1 MAYKMFLNGLMMPV
15 CPGKVTVKVNS
26 QNKTINLLNGEEI
39 NLLRVP
45 GLSDV
50 SFELLLPHRVYP
62 FSAPV
67 VLPISSYLSTFEQL
81 KQRTTGFQWI
91 FVRTKPG
98 GGMQHYT
105 DMAVSL
111 EDYQITDDSAEGL
124 DTTVRMELKQWRA
137 YGTKQAVVTRAED
150 GSLTAAIAAHRDSS
164 SAPAVSTY
172 VTKAGDTLWNIARQ
186 LTGSG
191 DNWQAIAQRGGLSSN
206 TPKPGTRLDLKG

>member
-39 NLLRVP
+39 NLLKVP

-67 VLPISSYLSTFEQL
+67 VLPISSYLSVFEQL

-98 GGMQHYT
+98 GGMLHYT
-105 DMAVSL
+105 NMTVSL
-111 EDYQITDDSAEGL
+111 EDYQIIDDAAEGL

-137 YGTKQAVVTRAED
+137 YGTKQATVTQAED
-150 GSLTAAIAAHRDSS
+150 GSLTATVTSPRDSS
-164 SAPAVSTY
+164 SAPSVSSC
-172 VTKAGDTLWNIARQ
+172 VTQAGDTLWNIAKQ

-191 DNWQAIAQRGGLSSN
+191 DSWADIAQQNGLSSN
-206 TPKPGTRLDLKG
+206 TPEPGTRLDLRG